1 MHEHVLRQV
10 NGMNLKTKKTTLC
23 AMMAALSVA
32 FMFIGNLF
40 PTGRMGFMAIASLFT
55 VSIVIHYGYILA
67 VLMFVV
73 STILGLL
80 ILPDKTPIAFYALF
94 FGYYPIIKSF
104 AERKKRVMSWIIKM
118 FVFNIALTVI
128 FIFMKEL
135 LLLRFF
141 EKLSENILGIVI
153 YITFNVIF
161 IVYDI
166 GLSRLIGFYMTNIY
180 NKIH

>member
-1 MHEHVLRQV
+1 
-10 NGMNLKTKKTTLC
+10 MNVKTKKTTLC
-23 AMMAALSVA
+23 AMMAALSVV

-40 PTGRMGFMAIASLFT
+40 PMGRMGFMAIASLFT
-55 VSIVIHYGYILA
+55 VSIVIHYGYIPA
-67 VLMFVV
+67 VLVFVV

-94 FGYYPIIKSF
+94 FGYYPIIKGF
-104 AERKKRVMSWIIKM
+104 GEKQKCVMSWIIKM
-118 FVFNIALTVI
+118 FVFNIAITVI
-128 FIFMKEL
+128 FVFMKEL
-135 LLLRFF
+135 LMLRFF

-153 YITFNVIF
+153 YVTFNVIF